1 VLRVTSRP
9 EPATDVSPYA
19 VACRRSVPSR
29 VLERTLDVTVSAC
42 LLVLLAPLWAIVAVA
57 IRLDSRG
64 PVLYRQRRRGEGD
77 RTFLMLKFRTMTV
90 DADDRLAEVLAL
102 NMHAELGD
110 PRMYKIPNDPRVTC
124 CGALLRRYSLD
135 EFPQLLNVLRGEMSL
150 VGPRPLMLME
160 DRNVSGPGVMRRTV
174 KPGLTGPWQV
184 SGRNEIPFEEMLR
197 LDCAYVR
204 DCSVLGDLRL
214 ILKTVPL
221 LFRAQQPC

>member
-1 VLRVTSRP
+1 VRSRP
-9 EPATDVSPYA
+9 EPVTDVSYA
-19 VACRRSVPSR
+19 VACRRSVRWR
-29 VLERTLDVTVSAC
+29 VLERTLDMTLSAC
-42 LLVLLAPLWAIVAVA
+42 VLVLLAPLWAIVAVA

-64 PVLYRQRRRGEGD
+64 PVFYRQRRRGEGD
-77 RTFLMLKFRTMTV
+77 RTFLIFKFRTMTV
-90 DADDRLAEVLAL
+90 DADARLAEVLDL
-102 NMHAELGD
+102 NMHAAELAD

-124 CGALLRRYSLD
+124 FGALLRRYSLD

-160 DRNVSGPGVMRRTV
+160 DRHVSGPGTMRRTV

-184 SGRNEIPFEEMLR
+184 SGRNEISFEKMLR

-204 DCSVLGDLRL
+204 DRSVLGDLRL

-221 LFRAQQPC
+221 LVRAQRPC